1 MWFSI
6 EMLVQQISH
15 WKCASELKMEKIM
28 TELELRESNEGQ
40 KIIVLNAS
48 VDFIQYKCSL
58 SRKKITRNKGQK
70 KKFQGTYKCEVKS
83 KFIRIYVCM
92 YMWNIMLSRAP
103 GQL

>member
-1 MWFSI
+1 
-6 EMLVQQISH
+6 MLVQQISR
-15 WKCASELKMEKIM
+15 WKCASELKMKKIM
-28 TELELRESNEGQ
+28 TELELGESNEEQ
-40 KIIVLNAS
+40 KEKKKESVLNVS

-92 YMWNIMLSRAP
+92 YMWNIMQSRAP